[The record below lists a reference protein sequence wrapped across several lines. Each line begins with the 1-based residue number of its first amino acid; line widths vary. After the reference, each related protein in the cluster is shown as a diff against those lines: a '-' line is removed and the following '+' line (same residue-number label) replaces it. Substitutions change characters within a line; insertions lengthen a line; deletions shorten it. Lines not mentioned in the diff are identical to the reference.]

1 MKIDLISVP
10 VFYGANKAGV
20 EKGPQTL
27 LQNGLT
33 QLLNKNHL
41 IDSSQLI
48 EVLKTNEMGNDPTLK
63 YLKQILNYNE
73 NLSQLVY
80 ESLNSGNFP
89 FTIGGDH
96 SLALGTLSGAL
107 KANPDTLVIWI
118 DAHTDINTHLTTPSG
133 HIHGMPIASALNLGH
148 PLLRSLFT
156 NYIEPHQIL
165 YIGVRSIDDGEIKL
179 INELNIQYMT
189 PQTFKMERLDSF
201 LKDNPNVPVHC
212 DLDID
217 VLDASLVPGTS
228 TPVSDGFSINEVVS
242 IVEYLRDT
250 NRVTSLDFVEFN
262 PDYDQDNLTL
272 NTSLLLLN
280 TFFNKENKT

>member
-33 QLLNKNHL
+33 QLLNQNHI

-48 EVLKTNEMGNDPTLK
+48 EIIKTNEIGSDSTLK
-63 YLKQILNYNE
+63 YLKPILSYNE
-73 NLSQLVY
+73 ILSQLVS
-80 ESLNSGNFP
+80 ESLNNGNFP

-107 KANPDTLVIWI
+107 KANPKTLVIWI

-133 HIHGMPIASALNLGH
+133 HIHGMPIAAALNLGH

-156 NYIEPHQIL
+156 NYIKPHQIL
-165 YIGVRSIDDGEIKL
+165 YIGVRSIDEGEIKL
-179 INELNIQYMT
+179 IEELNIQYMT
-189 PQTFKMERLDSF
+189 PKTFNMETLDSF
-201 LKDNPNVPVHC
+201 LKDNPHVPVHC

-217 VLDASLVPGTS
+217 VIDATLVPGTS
-228 TPVSDGFSINEVVS
+228 TPVDNGFSVDEVVS

-262 PDYDQDNLTL
+262 PDFDQDNMTL

-280 TFFNKENKT
+280 KFFNKKNKT